1 MKLSKETISVLKNF
15 STIQPNLVVKPGST
29 ISTLA
34 DAKNIIAE
42 ANVKETFPQ
51 EFGIYNLNEFINA
64 LSLVED
70 PELEFS
76 ESYVTIVGKDSSKV
90 TYHFADPSI
99 LTTKEKEIAM
109 PPSELSVTLT
119 DDQINT
125 IRRAAGALGQSVL
138 SFTVEND
145 ECIARV
151 KDPNNASANSFSIV
165 VKKGMS
171 ECYNQEFCDAIDFQF
186 LIANLKLIPGTY
198 NIEISSKL
206 ISTWNGNDANYF
218 IALEKTSKIFDK

>member
-15 STIQPNLVVKPGST
+15 SAIQPNLVVKPGST

-42 ANVKETFPQ
+42 SNVKETFPQ

-64 LSLVED
+64 LSLVEE

-76 ESYVTIVGKDSSKV
+76 ERHVTIVGSDGAKV
-90 TYHFADPSI
+90 KYHFADSSI
-99 LTTKEKEIAM
+99 LTKKEKDIAM
-109 PPSELSVTLT
+109 PPSELRVTLT
-119 DDQINT
+119 DEQINT

-138 SFTVEND
+138 SFTIEND

-151 KDPNNASANSFSIV
+151 KDPNNASANSFSLV
-165 VKKGMS
+165 VGTGMS
-171 ECYNQEFCDAIDFQF
+171 ATYNKEFCDAIDFQF

-198 NIEISSKL
+198 NIDISSKL
-206 ISTWNGNDANYF
+206 ISTWSGNDVNYF

>member
-15 STIQPNLVVKPGST
+15 SAIQPNLVVKPGST

-206 ISTWNGNDANYF
+206 ISTWSGNDANYF

>member
-171 ECYNQEFCDAIDFQF
+171 ECYSKEFCDAIDFQF

-206 ISTWNGNDANYF
+206 ISTWSGNDANYF

>member
-15 STIQPNLVVKPGST
+15 STIQPNLVVQPGST

-42 ANVKETFPQ
+42 SNVKEAFPQ

-76 ESYVTIVGKDSSKV
+76 ERYVTIVGSDHAKV
-90 TYHFADPSI
+90 KYHFADPSI
-99 LTTKEKEIAM
+99 LTKKEKDIAM
-109 PPSELSVTLT
+109 PPSELRVILT
-119 DDQINT
+119 DEQINA

-138 SFTVEND
+138 SFTIEND

-165 VKKGMS
+165 VARGMS
-171 ECYNQEFCDAIDFQF
+171 IAYSKEFCDAIDFQF
-186 LIANLKLIPGTY
+186 LIANLKLMPGTY
-198 NIEISSKL
+198 DIDVSSKL
-206 ISTWNGNDANYF
+206 ISKWSGNDVSYY
-218 IALEKTSKIFDK
+218 IALEKTSKIYDK